1 VQSRYEQWDG
11 SQDPFGPDL
20 DIGEILDELSD
31 DILSGYGAQSAVR
44 RLMRRGMPGRL
55 GGLDDLRRRLEARRR
70 RASRDLNL
78 EGAMAEVRER
88 LDEILAQERETL
100 ASRTGD
106 DARAQDARMR
116 ESFLDTLPESPAGA
130 LKELMDYQFT
140 NPAAQQ
146 AFNDLVAELQK
157 EILDAHFRNL
167 TGGMGQMTPGD
178 VARVREM
185 LAELNAMV
193 AARERGEE
201 YDFPGFMERYG
212 DMFPEHPRTL
222 DELLE
227 VLAKRMA
234 AMSRLLASL
243 SPQQRRQLEELAQA
257 LLSDMD
263 LAFEM
268 DQLAGELRALAPHLP
283 WDMPLGDGD
292 DLPGSGMGGQP
303 MPLSAAVGAVE
314 ALSDL
319 DELEQAM
326 AGDYPG
332 ASLDDVDEEKLRRAL
347 GDDAVSDL
355 RRLRQIEKVLEESGV
370 VTRQKGKLEVS
381 PRGAR
386 RLGERALVAV
396 FERLHTENAGIH
408 ETRDAGGAAEPTG
421 ATRPWR
427 FGDTGEI
434 AVQRSIFNAVLRTTS
449 SGGGSRSSSRV
460 KLQPDDFELV
470 EAETRTRTATALLL
484 DLSFSMPL
492 RGHWLPAKRMA
503 LALHALIEGKYPQD
517 KLYLIGFSDYARR
530 LQPTDLTARAPLERV
545 YGTNMQHAFLLARRL
560 LGEEPRAS
568 KQVIMVTDGEPTA
581 HLMDVGPERAP
592 EAFFSWPPTT
602 ETIHKTLAEAMH
614 LAASGVTLNVFMLE
628 DAPGLVNFME
638 KLGRLTAGRVFRM
651 DSQDLGRFILSDY
664 VRRRM

>member
-1 VQSRYEQWDG
+1 MQSRYEQWDG

-20 DIGEILDELSD
+20 DIGDSLDEISD
-31 DILSGYGAQSAVR
+31 DILSGYGAQSAMR

-70 RASRDLNL
+70 RASRELNL
-78 EGAMAEVRER
+78 DGAMAEVKER
-88 LDEILAQERETL
+88 LNEILAQERDWL

-116 ESFLDTLPESPAGA
+116 ESFLDTLPDSPAGA
-130 LKELMDYQFT
+130 LKELMDYEFT
-140 NPAAQQ
+140 NPEAQQ
-146 AFNDLVAELQK
+146 AFNELVAELQK

-167 TGGMGQMTPGD
+167 TGGMGQVTPGD

-185 LAELNAMV
+185 LAELNAMI
-193 AARERGEE
+193 AARDRGDE

-243 SPQQRRQLEELAQA
+243 SPGPGDRPG
-257 LLSDMD
+257 
-263 LAFEM
+263 
-268 DQLAGELRALAPHLP
+268 GEGGGGLQ
-283 WDMPLGDGD
+283 
-292 DLPGSGMGGQP
+292 GSGIAGNQP

-332 ASLDDVDEEKLRRAL
+332 ANLDDVDEDKLRRAL

-355 RRLRQIEKVLEESGV
+355 RRLRQIEKVLEEAGV

-386 RLGERALVAV
+386 RLGGRALMAV
-396 FERLHTENAGIH
+396 FERLRTENAGVH
-408 ETRDAGGAAEPTG
+408 ETREAGGAAEPTG

-434 AVQRSIFNAVLRTTS
+434 AVQRSIFNAVLRTTAA
-449 SGGGSRSSSRV
+449 GGGSRSGSRV
-460 KLQPDDFELV
+460 ELRPDDFE
-470 EAETRTRTATALLL
+470 
-484 DLSFSMPL
+484 
-492 RGHWLPAKRMA
+492 
-503 LALHALIEGKYPQD
+503 
-517 KLYLIGFSDYARR
+517 
-530 LQPTDLTARAPLERV
+530 
-545 YGTNMQHAFLLARRL
+545 
-560 LGEEPRAS
+560 
-568 KQVIMVTDGEPTA
+568 
-581 HLMDVGPERAP
+581 
-592 EAFFSWPPTT
+592 
-602 ETIHKTLAEAMH
+602 
-614 LAASGVTLNVFMLE
+614 
-628 DAPGLVNFME
+628 
-638 KLGRLTAGRVFRM
+638 
-651 DSQDLGRFILSDY
+651 
-664 VRRRM
+664 

>member
-1 VQSRYEQWDG
+1 MQSRYEQWDG

-20 DIGEILDELSD
+20 DIGDILDEISD
-31 DILSGYGAQSAVR
+31 DILSGYGAQSAMR

-55 GGLDDLRRRLEARRR
+55 GGLDDLRRRLDARRR
-70 RASRDLNL
+70 RANRELNL
-78 EGAMAEVRER
+78 DGAMAEVKER
-88 LDEILAQERETL
+88 LDEIVAQERDWL

-116 ESFLDTLPESPAGA
+116 ENFLDTLPDSPAGA

-140 NPAAQQ
+140 NPEAQQ
-146 AFNDLVAELQK
+146 AFNELVAELQK

-167 TGGMGQMTPGD
+167 TGGMGQVTPED

-185 LAELNAMV
+185 LAELNAMI

-201 YDFPGFMERYG
+201 YDFPGFMDRYG

-243 SPQQRRQLEELAQA
+243 SPEQRRQLQEMAQA

-263 LAFEM
+263 LAFQM

-283 WDMPLGDGD
+283 WD
-292 DLPGSGMGGQP
+292 LPMGEGGEGSGMMGDQP

-319 DELEQAM
+319 DELDQAM

-396 FERLHTENAGIH
+396 FEQLHTEKAGVH
-408 ETRDAGGAAEPTG
+408 ETREAGGAAEPTG

-434 AVQRSIFNAVLRTTS
+434 AVQRSIFNAVLRTTA
-449 SGGGSRSSSRV
+449 SGGSTRSRV
-460 KLQPDDFELV
+460 QLRPDDFELV

-560 LGEEPRAS
+560 LAEEPRAS

-581 HLMDVGPERAP
+581 HLMDIGPERAP
-592 EAFFSWPPTT
+592 EAFFSWPPTS

-628 DAPGLVNFME
+628 DSPGLVAFME

-664 VRRRM
+664 VRRA